1 MTVRDPTAGPR
12 RDDRDPG
19 DDERD
24 DERDPG
30 DRGHD
35 DRDRDDTLAAEP
47 PPDRERRG
55 PEVSSE
61 PVRLHKLLA
70 QAGVASRRASE
81 ELITEGRVEVDGL
94 VVTELGTKVD
104 PQTAVVRVDGA
115 RVPVGDRNRRHVYVI
130 VHKPRGVISS
140 MWDDEGRP
148 DIPSL
153 LPVKLAR
160 RTRLFHVGRLD
171 QDTEGLLLLTDD
183 GELTHRL
190 THPSF
195 EVSKTYIAEVPGP
208 VAKET
213 VATVRGGVVV
223 DGRTV
228 AVERFRVVA
237 ATKNR
242 AMVEITVHEGRK
254 HVVRDLLDVSGMPV
268 RRLVRVKL
276 GPLALGDLPP
286 GEYRELGSAEVGT
299 LYDLVG
305 L

>member
-1 MTVRDPTAGPR
+1 MTVRPPTTD
-12 RDDRDPG
+12 DDRDH
-19 DDERD
+19 DDGEALD
-24 DERDPG
+24 DQDRELAAQPPEDRDPKRT
-30 DRGHD
+30 D
-35 DRDRDDTLAAEP
+35 EP
-47 PPDRERRG
+47 
-55 PEVSSE
+55 SE

-81 ELITEGRVEVDGL
+81 ELITEGRVEVDG
-94 VVTELGTKVD
+94 VVIRELGVKVD
-104 PQTAVVRVDGA
+104 PQTAVVRVDGT
-115 RVPVGDRNRRHVYVI
+115 RIPVGDRDRRYVYVM
-130 VHKPRGVISS
+130 VHKPRGVIST

-153 LPVKLAR
+153 LPIKLAR

-195 EVSKTYIAEVPGP
+195 QVSKTYIAEVPGP

-213 VATVRGGVVV
+213 VTIVRGGVVV
-223 DGRTV
+223 EGRTV
-228 AVERFRVVA
+228 AVERFRVVT

-254 HVVRDLLDVSGMPV
+254 HVVRHLLDNAGMPV

-276 GPLALGDLPP
+276 GPIALGDLPP
-286 GEYRELGSAEVGT
+286 GEYRELESSEVGK